1 MTTPTKKA
9 PAAQPQPLPV
19 RISIAETS
27 PLLFFAALK
36 EAFAAGYEYDPD
48 GFVVLSPTYQ
58 MVEMTSRA

>member
-9 PAAQPQPLPV
+9 PAAQPLPV
-19 RISIAETS
+19 RISIAQTS

-48 GFVVLSPTYQ
+48 GFVVLSPSYQ